1 MSYTLRVRPE
11 AEEDLA
17 EARRWY
23 EGQREGL
30 GDEFLES
37 AEKVLDRIEKMP
49 EIHVIVYKGV
59 RKAVL
64 RRFPYVTYYRIV
76 EEEVEVLAVVHGR
89 RDPSHWRSRV

>member
-23 EGQREGL
+23 EGRRAGL

-37 AEKVLDRIEKMP
+37 AEEVLNRLERMP
-49 EIHVIVYKGV
+49 EIHAVVYKGV

-64 RRFPYVTYYRIV
+64 RRFPYVAYYRIV

-89 RDPSHWRSRV
+89 RDPSHWQSRV